1 MIDKTISFPNAKI
14 NIGLDIVSRRSDGYH
29 NICTVFYPI
38 NITDAMEIMPSDKF
52 IFDNRGI
59 KIDCEIEKNLCY
71 KAYKMLKDD
80 FDLPPVKF
88 VLYKH
93 IPFGSGLGAGSANAA
108 FTIKMLNDMFS
119 LKLSVEQMVAYAS
132 RLGADC
138 AFFIHNRQMLANGTG
153 NIFHETELCL
163 KGKTLALVLPP
174 ISVNT
179 AKAYANCHPAEPLFS
194 LNDSVKLPMHQ
205 WKDRIKNDFEPTVFA
220 ENPMLSE
227 IKRKLYANGAVF
239 AQMSGSGS
247 AMYGIFETK
256 PQKFEIPNCKIE
268 FIELK

>member
-1 MIDKTISFPNAKI
+1 MIDKQICFPNAKI
-14 NIGLDIVSRRSDGYH
+14 NIGLDIVRRRADGYH
-29 NICTVFYPI
+29 DISTLFYPI

-80 FDLPPVKF
+80 FNLPPVKF

-93 IPFGSGLGAGSANAA
+93 IPFGSGLGAGSSDAA

-119 LKLSVEQMVAYAS
+119 LKLSVKQMLAYAS
-132 RLGADC
+132 QLGADC
-138 AFFIHNRQMLANGTG
+138 AFFIHNRPMIAEGTG
-153 NIFHETELCL
+153 NILHETKLNL
-163 KGKTLALVLPP
+163 LGKTLVLVLPP

-179 AKAYANCHPAEPLFS
+179 AKAYSQCKPAEPQYKLE
-194 LNDSVKLPMHQ
+194 DSIKLPIKQ

-220 ENPMLSE
+220 ENPMLAE
-227 IKRKLYANGAVF
+227 IKQKLYERGAIF

-247 AMYGIFETK
+247 TMYGIFEEK
-256 PQKFEIPNCKIE
+256 PQVDFAGCKTE
-268 FIELK
+268 FIELQ

>member
-14 NIGLDIVSRRSDGYH
+14 NIGLDIVRRRTDGYH
-29 NICTVFYPI
+29 DISTIFYPI

-93 IPFGSGLGAGSANAA
+93 IPFGSGLGAGSADAA
-108 FTIKMLNDMFS
+108 FTIKMLNEMFS

-138 AFFIHNRQMLANGTG
+138 AFFIHNRPMLAEGTG
-153 NIFHETELCL
+153 NILHETDLNL
-163 KGKTLALVLPP
+163 SGKTLVLVLPP

-179 AKAYANCHPAEPLFS
+179 AKAYAGCHPAEPQFHLEES
-194 LNDSVKLPMHQ
+194 IKLPLQQ
-205 WKDRIKNDFEPTVFA
+205 WKGRIKNDFESTVFS
-220 ENPMLSE
+220 ENPMLVE
-227 IKRKLYANGAVF
+227 IKHKLYEKGAVF

-247 AMYGIFETK
+247 AMYGIFEEK
-256 PQKFEIPNCKIE
+256 PQNLVINDCKIE
-268 FIELK
+268 MIELK

>member
-1 MIDKTISFPNAKI
+1 MIDKQICFPNAKI
-14 NIGLDIVSRRSDGYH
+14 NIGLDIIRRRADGYH
-29 NICTVFYPI
+29 DISTLFYPI
-38 NITDAMEIMPSDKF
+38 NITDAMEIRPSDKF

-59 KIDCEIEKNLCY
+59 RIDCEIEKNLCY

-93 IPFGSGLGAGSANAA
+93 IPFGSGLGAGSSDAA

-119 LKLSVEQMVAYAS
+119 LKLSVKQMVAYAS

-138 AFFIHNRQMLANGTG
+138 AFFIHNRPMIAEGTG
-153 NIFHETELCL
+153 NILHETKLNL
-163 KGKTLALVLPP
+163 SGKTLVLVLPP

-179 AKAYANCHPAEPLFS
+179 AKAYSQCKPAEPQYKLE
-194 LNDSVKLPMHQ
+194 DSIKLPLAQ
-205 WKDRIKNDFEPTVFA
+205 WKNCIKNDFEPTVFA
-220 ENPMLSE
+220 ENPLLAE
-227 IKRKLYANGAVF
+227 IKQKLYERGAIF

-247 AMYGIFETK
+247 TMYGIFDKK
-256 PQKFEIPNCKIE
+256 PQVDFAGCKTE
-268 FIELK
+268 FIELQ

>member
-1 MIDKTISFPNAKI
+1 MIDKTICFPNAKI
-14 NIGLDIVSRRSDGYH
+14 NIGLDIVRRRADGYH
-29 NICTVFYPI
+29 DISTIFYPI

-52 IFDNRGI
+52 VFDNRGI

-93 IPFGSGLGAGSANAA
+93 IPFGSGLGAGSSDAA

-119 LKLSVEQMVAYAS
+119 LNLSVEQMVAYAS

-138 AFFIHNRQMLANGTG
+138 AFFIHNRPMIAEGTG
-153 NIFHETELCL
+153 SILHEIQLNL
-163 KGKTLALVLPP
+163 SGKNLALVIPQ

-179 AKAYANCHPAEPLFS
+179 AKAYANCHPAEPLYK
-194 LNDSVKLPMHQ
+194 LEESVKLPLQQ
-205 WKDRIKNDFEPTVFA
+205 WKDHIKNDFEPTVFA
-220 ENPMLSE
+220 ENPMLAE
-227 IKRKLYANGAVF
+227 IKSKLYESGAVF

-247 AMYGIFETK
+247 SIFGIFDEK
-256 PQKFEIPNCKIE
+256 PLNLDIANCKIE
-268 FIELK
+268 MIELK

>member
-1 MIDKTISFPNAKI
+1 MIDKQICFPNAKI
-14 NIGLDIVSRRSDGYH
+14 NIGLDIVRRRADGYH
-29 NICTVFYPI
+29 DISTLFYPI

-93 IPFGSGLGAGSANAA
+93 IPFGSGLGAGSSDAA
-108 FTIKMLNDMFS
+108 FTIKMLNEMFS
-119 LKLSVEQMVAYAS
+119 LELTTEQMLAYAS

-138 AFFIHNRQMLANGTG
+138 AFFIHNRPMLAEGTG
-153 NIFHETELCL
+153 NILHEAEVNLS
-163 KGKTLALVLPP
+163 GKTLVLVLPP

-179 AKAYANCHPAEPLFS
+179 AKAYSQCKPAEPQYKLE
-194 LNDSVKLPMHQ
+194 DSIKLPIEQ

-220 ENPMLSE
+220 ENPLLAG
-227 IKRKLYANGAVF
+227 IKQKLYECGAIF

-247 AMYGIFETK
+247 TMYGIFDTK
-256 PQKFEIPNCKIE
+256 PQLDFAGCKTE
-268 FIELK
+268 FIEL

>member
-1 MIDKTISFPNAKI
+1 MIDKQICFPNAKI
-14 NIGLDIVSRRSDGYH
+14 NIGLDIIRRRADGYH
-29 NICTVFYPI
+29 DISTLFYPI

-93 IPFGSGLGAGSANAA
+93 IPFGSGLGAGSSDAA

-119 LKLSVEQMVAYAS
+119 LKLSVKQMVAYAS

-138 AFFIHNRQMLANGTG
+138 AFFIHNRPMLAEGTG
-153 NIFHETELCL
+153 NLLHETELNL
-163 KGKTLALVLPP
+163 SGKTLVLVLPP

-179 AKAYANCHPAEPLFS
+179 AKAYSQCKPEEPLYR
-194 LNDSVKLPMHQ
+194 LKDSIKLPIEQ
-205 WKDRIKNDFEPTVFA
+205 WKDCIKNDFEPTVFA
-220 ENPMLSE
+220 ENPLLAE
-227 IKRKLYANGAVF
+227 IKQKLYESGAIF

-247 AMYGIFETK
+247 TMYGIFDTK
-256 PQKFEIPNCKIE
+256 PQLDFAGCKTE
-268 FIELK
+268 FIELQ

>member
-1 MIDKTISFPNAKI
+1 MIDKTIGFPNAKI
-14 NIGLDIVSRRSDGYH
+14 NIGLDIVRRRADGYH
-29 NICTVFYPI
+29 DISTLFYPI

-71 KAYKMLKDD
+71 KANEMLKDD

-93 IPFGSGLGAGSANAA
+93 IPFGSGLGAGSADAA

-138 AFFIHNRQMLANGTG
+138 AFFIHNRPMLAEGTG
-153 NIFHETELCL
+153 NILHEAEVNLS
-163 KGKTLALVLPP
+163 GKTLVLVLPP

-179 AKAYANCHPAEPLFS
+179 AKAYSQCKPAEPQYKLE
-194 LNDSVKLPMHQ
+194 DSIKLPIAQ
-205 WKDRIKNDFEPTVFA
+205 WKDCIKNDFEPTVFA
-220 ENPMLSE
+220 ENPLLAE
-227 IKRKLYANGAVF
+227 IKQKLYERGAIF

-247 AMYGIFETK
+247 TMYGIFDTK
-256 PQKFEIPNCKIE
+256 PQLDFAGCKTE
-268 FIELK
+268 LIELQ

>member
-1 MIDKTISFPNAKI
+1 MIDKTIGFPNAKI
-14 NIGLDIVSRRSDGYH
+14 NIGLDIIRRRSDGYH
-29 NICTVFYPI
+29 DISTLFYPI
-38 NITDAMEIMPSDKF
+38 NITDAMEIMPSEKF

-138 AFFIHNRQMLANGTG
+138 AFFIHNRPMLAEGTG
-153 NIFHETELCL
+153 NILNETELNL
-163 KGKTLALVLPP
+163 SGKTLVLVLPP

-179 AKAYANCHPAEPLFS
+179 AKAYSQCKPAEPQYKLE
-194 LNDSVKLPMHQ
+194 DSIKLPIEQ

-220 ENPMLSE
+220 ENPLLTD
-227 IKRKLYANGAVF
+227 IKQKLYESGAIF
-239 AQMSGSGS
+239 ALMSGSGS
-247 AMYGIFETK
+247 TMYGIFDTK
-256 PQKFEIPNCKIE
+256 PQLDFAGCKTE
-268 FIELK
+268 FIELQ

>member
-1 MIDKTISFPNAKI
+1 MIDKQICFPNAKI
-14 NIGLDIVSRRSDGYH
+14 NIGLDIIRRRTDGYH
-29 NICTVFYPI
+29 DISTLFYPI

-59 KIDCEIEKNLCY
+59 RIDCEIEKNLCY

-93 IPFGSGLGAGSANAA
+93 IPFGSGLGAGSSDAA
-108 FTIKMLNDMFS
+108 YTIRMLNDMFS
-119 LKLSVEQMVAYAS
+119 LKLSVKQMLAYAS

-138 AFFIHNRQMLANGTG
+138 AFFIHNRPMLAEGTG
-153 NIFHETELCL
+153 NIFHETKLNFS
-163 KGKTLALVLPP
+163 GKTLVLVLPP

-179 AKAYANCHPAEPLFS
+179 AKAYSQCKPAEPQYKLE
-194 LNDSVKLPMHQ
+194 DSIKLPIGQ
-205 WKDRIKNDFEPTVFA
+205 WKDCIKNDFEPTVFA
-220 ENPMLSE
+220 ENPMLAQ
-227 IKRKLYANGAVF
+227 IKQKLYERGAIF

-247 AMYGIFETK
+247 TMYGIFDKK
-256 PQKFEIPNCKIE
+256 PQVDFAGCKAE
-268 FIELK
+268 FIELQ

>member
-1 MIDKTISFPNAKI
+1 MIDKQICFPNAKI
-14 NIGLDIVSRRSDGYH
+14 NIGLDIVRRRTDGYH
-29 NICTVFYPI
+29 DISTLFYPI

-93 IPFGSGLGAGSANAA
+93 IPFGSGLGAGSSDAA
-108 FTIKMLNDMFS
+108 YTIRMLNDMFS
-119 LKLSVEQMVAYAS
+119 LQLSGKQMLAYAS

-138 AFFIHNRQMLANGTG
+138 AFFIYNRPMLAEGTG
-153 NIFHETELCL
+153 NIFHETKLNL
-163 KGKTLALVLPP
+163 LGKTLVLVLPP

-179 AKAYANCHPAEPLFS
+179 AKAYSQCKPAEPQYKLE
-194 LNDSVKLPMHQ
+194 DSIKLPLAQ
-205 WKDRIKNDFEPTVFA
+205 WKNRIKNDFEPTVFA
-220 ENPMLSE
+220 ENPLLAE
-227 IKRKLYANGAVF
+227 IKQKLYERGAIF

-247 AMYGIFETK
+247 TMYGIFDKK
-256 PQKFEIPNCKIE
+256 PQVDFAGCKTE
-268 FIELK
+268 FIELQ

>member
-1 MIDKTISFPNAKI
+1 MIDKQICFPNAKI
-14 NIGLDIVSRRSDGYH
+14 NIGLDIVRRRADGYH
-29 NICTVFYPI
+29 DISTLFYPI

-93 IPFGSGLGAGSANAA
+93 IPFGSGLGAGSSDAA
-108 FTIKMLNDMFS
+108 FTIRMLNDMFS
-119 LKLSVEQMVAYAS
+119 LQLSVKQMLAYAS

-138 AFFIHNRQMLANGTG
+138 AFFIHNRPMLAEGTG
-153 NIFHETELCL
+153 NILHETELNL
-163 KGKTLALVLPP
+163 SGKTLVLVLPP

-179 AKAYANCHPAEPLFS
+179 AKAYSQCKPAEPQYKLE
-194 LNDSVKLPMHQ
+194 DSIKLPIEQ
-205 WKDRIKNDFEPTVFA
+205 WKDRIKNDFEPTVFVG
-220 ENPMLSE
+220 NPLLAE
-227 IKRKLYANGAVF
+227 IKQKLYESGAIF

-247 AMYGIFETK
+247 TMYGIFEAK
-256 PQKFEIPNCKIE
+256 PKLDFADCKTE
-268 FIELK
+268 FIELQ

>member
-1 MIDKTISFPNAKI
+1 MIDKTICFPNAKI

-38 NITDAMEIMPSDKF
+38 NITDAMEIMPSDEF
-52 IFDNRGI
+52 IFDNHGI

-80 FDLPPVKF
+80 FNLPTVKF

-93 IPFGSGLGAGSANAA
+93 IPFGSGLGAGSSDAA
-108 FTIKMLNDMFS
+108 FSIKMLNDMFS
-119 LKLSVEQMVAYAS
+119 LKLTTEQMVAYAS

-138 AFFIHNRQMLANGTG
+138 AFFIQNRPMLAEGTG
-153 NIFHETELCL
+153 NIFHETKLNL
-163 KGKTLALVLPP
+163 SGKTLVLVLPP

-179 AKAYANCHPAEPLFS
+179 AKAYANCHPAEPEFTLEES
-194 LNDSVKLPMHQ
+194 IKLPLAQ

-220 ENPMLSE
+220 ENPLLAE
-227 IKRKLYANGAVF
+227 IKQKLYERGAIF

-247 AMYGIFETK
+247 TMYGIFEAK
-256 PQKFEIPNCKIE
+256 PQLDFAGCKTE
-268 FIELK
+268 FIELQ

>member
-1 MIDKTISFPNAKI
+1 MIDKVICFPNAKI
-14 NIGLDIVSRRSDGYH
+14 NIGLDIVRRRSDGYH
-29 NICTVFYPI
+29 DIRTLFYPI
-38 NITDAMEIMPSDKF
+38 NITDAMEIMPSDEF
-52 IFDNRGI
+52 VFDNRGI
-59 KIDCEIEKNLCY
+59 KIDCETEKNLCF

-93 IPFGSGLGAGSANAA
+93 IPFGSGLGAGSADAA

-119 LKLSVEQMVAYAS
+119 LKLSTEQMVAYAS

-138 AFFIHNRQMLANGTG
+138 AFFIHNRPMLAEGTG
-153 NIFHETELCL
+153 NIFHETGINLS
-163 KGKTLALVLPP
+163 GKVLVLAIPQ

-179 AKAYANCHPAEPLFS
+179 ARAYANCHPMEPEFKLEES
-194 LNDSVKLPMHQ
+194 LKLPLEQ

-220 ENPMLSE
+220 QNPVLME
-227 IKRKLYANGAVF
+227 IKQKLYEDGAVF

-247 AMYGIFETK
+247 SIYGIFDAK
-256 PQKFEIPNCKIE
+256 PQKIEIPNCKNEI
-268 FIELK
+268 IELK

>member
-1 MIDKTISFPNAKI
+1 MIDKTIGFPNAKI
-14 NIGLDIVSRRSDGYH
+14 NIGLDIIRKRSDGYH
-29 NICTVFYPI
+29 DISTLFYPI

-93 IPFGSGLGAGSANAA
+93 IPFGSGLGAGSSDAA

-138 AFFIHNRQMLANGTG
+138 AFFIHNRPMLAEGTG
-153 NIFHETELCL
+153 NILYEAELNL
-163 KGKTLALVLPP
+163 SGKTLVLVLPQ

-179 AKAYANCHPAEPLFS
+179 ARAYSQCKPAEPQYKLE
-194 LNDSVKLPMHQ
+194 DSIKLPMEQ
-205 WKDRIKNDFEPTVFA
+205 WKYRIKNDFEPTVFG
-220 ENPMLSE
+220 ENPLLTE
-227 IKRKLYANGAVF
+227 IKQKLYESGAIF

-247 AMYGIFETK
+247 TMYGIFEAK
-256 PQKFEIPNCKIE
+256 PQLDFASCKTEI
-268 FIELK
+268 IELQ

>member
-1 MIDKTISFPNAKI
+1 MIDKTIGFPNAKI
-14 NIGLDIVSRRSDGYH
+14 NIGLDIVRRRADGYH
-29 NICTVFYPI
+29 DICTLFYPI

-93 IPFGSGLGAGSANAA
+93 IPFGSGLGAGSADAA

-138 AFFIHNRQMLANGTG
+138 AFFIHNRPMLAEGTG
-153 NIFHETELCL
+153 NILHEAEVNLS
-163 KGKTLALVLPP
+163 GKTLVLVLPP

-179 AKAYANCHPAEPLFS
+179 AKAYSQCKPAEPQYKLE
-194 LNDSVKLPMHQ
+194 DSIKLPIEQ

-220 ENPMLSE
+220 ENPLLAE
-227 IKRKLYANGAVF
+227 IKHKLYESGAIF

-247 AMYGIFETK
+247 TMYGIFDTK
-256 PQKFEIPNCKIE
+256 PQLDFAGCKTEI
-268 FIELK
+268 IELQ

>member
-1 MIDKTISFPNAKI
+1 MIDKTICFPNAKI
-14 NIGLDIVSRRSDGYH
+14 NIGLDIVRRRADGYH
-29 NICTVFYPI
+29 DISTLFYPI

-59 KIDCEIEKNLCY
+59 RIDCEIEKNLCY

-93 IPFGSGLGAGSANAA
+93 IPFGSGLGAGSSDAA

-119 LKLSVEQMVAYAS
+119 LKLTTEQMIAYAS

-138 AFFIHNRQMLANGTG
+138 AFFIHNRPMLAEGTG
-153 NIFHETELCL
+153 NIFHETKLNL
-163 KGKTLALVLPP
+163 SGKNLVLVLPP

-179 AKAYANCHPAEPLFS
+179 AKAYSQCKPAEPQYKLE
-194 LNDSVKLPMHQ
+194 DSIKFPIEQ
-205 WKDRIKNDFEPTVFA
+205 WKDRIKNDFEPTVFT
-220 ENPMLSE
+220 ENPMLAE
-227 IKRKLYANGAVF
+227 IKQKLYKSGAMF

-247 AMYGIFETK
+247 AMYGIFDKK
-256 PQKFEIPNCKIE
+256 PQLDFAGCKTE
-268 FIELK
+268 LIELQ